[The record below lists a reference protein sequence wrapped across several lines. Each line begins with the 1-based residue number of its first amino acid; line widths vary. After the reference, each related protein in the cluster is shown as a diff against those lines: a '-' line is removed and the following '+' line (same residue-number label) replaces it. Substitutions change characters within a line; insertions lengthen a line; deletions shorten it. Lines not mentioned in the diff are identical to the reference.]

1 MNKQEMATLLRKR
14 LSEGKVSFTFL
25 KKNNDVRPAVGSTNP
40 KYYTY
45 ERKGTGKPAPDDMIV
60 YWDFEKDCWRSF
72 HESQLL
78 SIDN

>member
-45 ERKGTGKPAPDDMIV
+45 ERKGTGNPVPADMIV
-60 YWDFEKDCWRSF
+60 YWDLKKDCWRSF